1 MPSYSKDARVAAVL
15 LAVGVSL
22 AAAGCSQT
30 KVQAAV
36 PVVSAPAPAME
47 RPMTTAPDTDALP
60 PVEAVASP
68 PALPCR
74 SDDYPQS
81 ADLPPINSLPA
92 PRRPS
97 TEQPNR
103 KPLNQPRIHL
113 PHRFRRNFRRAI
125 RPAIE
130 RSTND
135 DLATAEKSLQQA
147 SGRQLNAA
155 QQDLAGKIRSFTDQA
170 RDAGKGGDWTRAQNL
185 AQKARLL
192 SIELINSL

>member
-1 MPSYSKDARVAAVL
+1 MLSYSKDVRIAAAL

-22 AAAGCSQT
+22 AARRMFANESAGCCAGGCRSG
-30 KVQAAV
+30 
-36 PVVSAPAPAME
+36 P
-47 RPMTTAPDTDALP
+47 RNGAPDDHGSRHRCASSGRGSRFSASASGGWNDALFRRTC
-60 PVEAVASP
+60 
-68 PALPCR
+68 LPMGT
-74 SDDYPQS
+74 
-81 ADLPPINSLPA
+81 LPA

-97 TEQPNR
+97 TEQPNSEAAE
-103 KPLNQPRIHL
+103 PTAHPPAPQISPQLSAGDQAS
-113 PHRFRRNFRRAI
+113 FERA
-125 RPAIE
+125 
-130 RSTND
+130 TND

>member
-1 MPSYSKDARVAAVL
+1 MLSYSKDARIATAL

-22 AAAGCSQT
+22 AAGGCSQT
-30 KVQAAV
+30 KVQAAA
-36 PVVSAPAPAME
+36 PVVAAPALATE

-60 PVEAVASP
+60 PVETVAAP
-68 PALPCR
+68 PALPEHGMATI
-74 SDDYPQS
+74 S
-81 ADLPPINSLPA
+81 ADLPPMGTLPA

-97 TEQPNR
+97 TEQPNSEAAE
-103 KPLNQPRIHL
+103 PNSHPPAPQISPQLSAGDQAS
-113 PHRFRRNFRRAI
+113 FERA
-125 RPAIE
+125 
-130 RSTND
+130 TNE
-135 DLATAEKSLQQA
+135 DLATAERSLQQA

>member
-1 MPSYSKDARVAAVL
+1 MPHYSKDARVAALL

-22 AAAGCSQT
+22 AAAGCSET
-30 KVQAAV
+30 KVQAAM

-60 PVEAVASP
+60 PVEAAVTP
-68 PALPCR
+68 PTLPAEAI
-74 SDDYPQS
+74 PPES
-81 ADLPPINSLPA
+81 AELPPTNPLPA

-97 TEQPNR
+97 AEQPN
-103 KPLNQPRIHL
+103 
-113 PHRFRRNFRRAI
+113 AAE
-125 RPAIE
+125 PAAHPPAPQISPQFSAGDQASYE

-155 QQDLAGKIRSFTDQA
+155 QQDLAGKIRSFTEQA

>member
-1 MPSYSKDARVAAVL
+1 MPNCSKDARVAVVF

-22 AAAGCSQT
+22 AAGGCSQT

-36 PVVSAPAPAME
+36 PVVSAPAPEME

-60 PVEAVASP
+60 PVDAAVTPPTLPVEAT
-68 PALPCR
+68 L
-74 SDDYPQS
+74 PQS
-81 ADLPPINSLPA
+81 AELPPTNSLPA

-97 TEQPNR
+97 TE
-103 KPLNQPRIHL
+103 
-113 PHRFRRNFRRAI
+113 
-125 RPAIE
+125 PANAEATEPAAHPPAPQISPQLSAGDQASYE

-155 QQDLAGKIRSFTDQA
+155 QQDLAGKIRSFTEQA

-192 SIELINSL
+192 SIELVNSL

>member
-15 LAVGVSL
+15 LAAGLSL
-22 AAAGCSQT
+22 AAAGCSET
-30 KVQAAV
+30 KVQAAM
-36 PVVSAPAPAME
+36 PVVSAPAPATE

-60 PVEAVASP
+60 PVEAAATP
-68 PALPCR
+68 PALPAEAAL
-74 SDDYPQS
+74 PQS
-81 ADLPPINSLPA
+81 ADLPPTNSLPA

-97 TEQPNR
+97 TE
-103 KPLNQPRIHL
+103 
-113 PHRFRRNFRRAI
+113 
-125 RPAIE
+125 PATAEAAEPAAHPPAPQISPQLSAGDQASYE

-155 QQDLAGKIRSFTDQA
+155 QQDLAGKIRSFTEQA

-192 SIELINSL
+192 SIELVNSL

>member
-1 MPSYSKDARVAAVL
+1 MSIHRNDARTAAALLTICLTIAAGGCSESKVRAAAPVAA
-15 LAVGVSL
+15 
-22 AAAGCSQT
+22 
-30 KVQAAV
+30 
-36 PVVSAPAPAME
+36 APAPETE
-47 RPMTTAPDTDALP
+47 RPMSIAPDTNASP
-60 PVEAVASP
+60 PVEALTAP
-68 PALPCR
+68 PTLPAAAAP
-74 SDDYPQS
+74 SVS
-81 ADLPPINSLPA
+81 VDLPSTNPMPA

-97 TEQPNR
+97 SEQPN
-103 KPLNQPRIHL
+103 
-113 PHRFRRNFRRAI
+113 AEAAE
-125 RPAIE
+125 PASHPPAPQISPQLSPGDQASYE

-147 SGRQLNAA
+147 SGRQLSAA

>member
-1 MPSYSKDARVAAVL
+1 
-15 LAVGVSL
+15 
-22 AAAGCSQT
+22 
-30 KVQAAV
+30 
-36 PVVSAPAPAME
+36 
-47 RPMTTAPDTDALP
+47 MTTAPDTDALP
-60 PVEAVASP
+60 PVETVAAP
-68 PALPCR
+68 PALPE
-74 SDDYPQS
+74 DGMAAVS
-81 ADLPPINSLPA
+81 ADLPPMTTLPA

-97 TEQPNR
+97 TEPANSEAAEPTSHPPAPQISPQ
-103 KPLNQPRIHL
+103 LSAGDQAS
-113 PHRFRRNFRRAI
+113 FERA
-125 RPAIE
+125 
-130 RSTND
+130 TND

>member
-1 MPSYSKDARVAAVL
+1 MLSYSKDARIVAAL

-30 KVQAAV
+30 KVQAAA
-36 PVVSAPAPAME
+36 PVVAAPAPATE
-47 RPMTTAPDTDALP
+47 RPMTTAPDTMRFLRSRPSRPRQRFRSMDGDYFGGL
-60 PVEAVASP
+60 AS
-68 PALPCR
+68 
-74 SDDYPQS
+74 YGT
-81 ADLPPINSLPA
+81 LPA

-97 TEQPNR
+97 TEPPNSEAAE
-103 KPLNQPRIHL
+103 PTSHPPAPQISPQLSAGDQAS
-113 PHRFRRNFRRAI
+113 FERA
-125 RPAIE
+125 
-130 RSTND
+130 TND

-155 QQDLAGKIRSFTDQA
+155 QQDLAGKIRSFTEQA